1 MCSGPWIWGCSLE
14 TVGSAVVF
22 FFKYFLVNS
31 MARKVVIE
39 EDEED
44 SDGGGA
50 VNESQPQTQSRE
62 LFGNFMRE
70 EFQLHGLDI
79 PANVPL

>member
-1 MCSGPWIWGCSLE
+1 
-14 TVGSAVVF
+14 
-22 FFKYFLVNS
+22 